1 MADVNL
7 KVRLAEEPMTLAAL
21 ISEDPLALDL
31 DVGEVTIINT
41 EAVKATATQQ
51 ADGVLLKVTD
61 HWGTTTGLVPNG
73 AKGDKGDT
81 GATGP
86 QGPQGEQGAKGEQG
100 ERGATGPEGPRGLKG
115 DVGPRG
121 LPGAQGPAGATG
133 PQGPK
138 GDTGERGPAGATG
151 ATGPAGPTGPTG
163 PQGPKGDTGET
174 GPEGPQGPA
183 GPAGTTDYN
192 ELTNRPT
199 IPSATS
205 QLTNDS
211 DFITSEDKTAEAALA
226 LGIPYAQVDASST
239 ATAFTATVPGITELK
254 DGVIMLLKNG
264 VVTSAAGFTINV
276 NGLGAKHAYNNMAAA
291 TAETTLFNV
300 NYTMLFIYDEDRVEG
315 GCWILY
321 RGYNSDNN
329 TIGYQLRTNLS
340 SLPMDSVVYRYR
352 LLFTSANNEK
362 WIPANNSTST
372 NATASRTTI
381 QTPINPFGRIVYYGT
396 TASVAAGS
404 RPGVAYLW
412 SQYGVTLGYS
422 FNRTGAALTLTSWKP
437 VYIKC
442 APQADGSAIIDSAAP
457 YVQALPTTNDG
468 KIYIYL
474 GIAYSAT
481 QVEIVPEHP
490 VYYHDGAEIRLW
502 PGANLQTT
510 ANLVPSVSSAS
521 TDAQYPS
528 AKLFYDT
535 VGNIETLLQAL

>member
-73 AKGDKGDT
+73 PKGDKGD
-81 GATGP
+81 P
-86 QGPQGEQGAKGEQG
+86 
-100 ERGATGPEGPRGLKG
+100 
-115 DVGPRG
+115 
-121 LPGAQGPAGATG
+121 GATG

-138 GDTGERGPAGATG
+138 GDTGATG
-151 ATGPAGPTGPTG
+151 ATGPAGATG
-163 PQGPKGDTGET
+163 PQGPQGERGLQ
-174 GPEGPQGPA
+174 GPQGVQGPAGPQGPQ

-192 ELTNRPT
+192 DLANKPT
-199 IPSATS
+199 IPSTYTQVDAQQEPLMGSTETITPTQAAIALVAGRDVIITTTQSFLGMEETFVFELTVSGLLS
-205 QLTNDS
+205 QMVAGSGLFGYEGRIYAMQLVGYRQFESWVWTVTEVAKAS
-211 DFITSEDKTAEAALA
+211 DTMPANS
-226 LGIPYAQVDASST
+226 IPYAQVDRTST

-276 NGLGAKHAYNNMAAA
+276 NGLGAKPAYNNMSAAG
-291 TAETTLFNV
+291 AETTLFNV

-321 RGYNSDNN
+321 RGYNANDN
-329 TIGYQLRTNLS
+329 TIGYQLRTNSS

-352 LLFTSANNEK
+352 LLFSSANNEK

-404 RPGVAYLW
+404 RPGVGYLW
-412 SQYGVTLGYS
+412 SQYGITLGYS
-422 FNRTGAALTLTSWKP
+422 FNRTGAALTLRSWKP

-442 APQADGSAIIDSAAP
+442 APQADGSAIIDSAEP

-490 VYYHDGAEIRLW
+490 VYYHDGTRLRLW
-502 PGANLQTT
+502 T
-510 ANLVPSVSSAS
+510 
-521 TDAQYPS
+521 
-528 AKLFYDT
+528 
-535 VGNIETLLQAL
+535 